1 MPIIFNLH
9 QLALFHM
16 PNSAYYPTL
25 AGKPSAVFYPEV
37 YYGMTYTGLEFL
49 TMVMAIKVLK
59 RILRF
64 SPLCQLA
71 FVLEKQAD
79 TIQIRLIGA
88 FVYIMQ
94 ISLKH
99 IGADFSFKFSWLH
112 SPKTAS

>member
-37 YYGMTYTGLEFL
+37 YYGMTYAGLEFL
-49 TMVMAIKVLK
+49 TMVMAI
-59 RILRF
+59 
-64 SPLCQLA
+64 
-71 FVLEKQAD
+71 
-79 TIQIRLIGA
+79 
-88 FVYIMQ
+88 
-94 ISLKH
+94 KH